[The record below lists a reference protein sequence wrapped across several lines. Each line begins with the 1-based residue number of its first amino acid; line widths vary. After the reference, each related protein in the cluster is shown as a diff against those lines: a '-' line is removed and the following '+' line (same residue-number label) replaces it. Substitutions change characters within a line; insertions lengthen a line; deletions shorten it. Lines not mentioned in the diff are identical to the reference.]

1 MYLILG
7 FTNRTSYLLAHY
19 LLQKKQETLVVV
31 DQQNTSNQQDMI
43 QELSQHGVIYN
54 ELGGQDESLLDK
66 YAIQKIFISP
76 GVPRSIPLIQKALS
90 LGIEILNDI
99 EYFYQEFPYRTYVA
113 ITGTDGKTTV
123 TTWIGD
129 VIATQKPV
137 VLVGN
142 IGTPIFEY
150 ADDSYKN
157 HIFVVELSS
166 FQLESIQQFH
176 PKIAVIT
183 NIHADHLDRYDSMDH
198 YALIKKKIFANQNAS
213 DLALI
218 NKDND
223 YTYSFSKE
231 IKGDIKYFSLIEK
244 TDWYYK
250 EGNLYNEDEL
260 FFDTK
265 ELKVVGIHNSQNA
278 IIVSAVATA
287 LGITKTNI
295 IKALREFQGV
305 AHRLEFVDTKNGVSF
320 YNDSKA
326 TTVQSI
332 KLALQAF
339 DKPVLLLAGGR
350 SKGMDFSKIKD
361 TIKQKAKKV
370 FVFGELAEELAQVWQ
385 DSECIL
391 CKTMKEAFESSLI
404 YAKEKD
410 VILLS
415 PGGTSF
421 DEFSSYVDRGNCFI
435 SLVKNK

>member
-1 MYLILG
+1 MHLILG

-19 LLQKKQETLVVV
+19 LLQKKQEKLVIV
-31 DQQNTSNQQDMI
+31 DQQNTPNQQQML
-43 QELSQHGVIYN
+43 QELSHYGVICN
-54 ELGGQDESLLDK
+54 ELGGQEEALLDK
-66 YAIQKIFISP
+66 YSIQKIFISP

-99 EYFYQEFPYRTYVA
+99 EYFYQEFPDRTYIA

-129 VIATQKPV
+129 IIATQKSV

-142 IGTPIFEY
+142 IGIPIFEY

-176 PKIAVIT
+176 PKISVIT

-198 YALIKKKIFANQNAS
+198 YALIKKNIFTNQNSS

-223 YTYSFSKE
+223 YIYSFSKD
-231 IKGDIKYFSLIEK
+231 INADIKYFSLIEEI
-244 TDWYYK
+244 DWYYK
-250 EGNLYNEDEL
+250 EGNIYSDDEV

-265 ELKVVGIHNSQNA
+265 KLKVVGIHNFQNA
-278 IIVSAVATA
+278 IIVSAVAKA
-287 LGITKTNI
+287 LGITKDNI
-295 IKALREFQGV
+295 YKALTEFQGV
-305 AHRLEFVDTKNGVSF
+305 AHRLEFVDIKNGVLF

-350 SKGMDFSKIKD
+350 SKGMDFSEIKD
-361 TIKQKAKKV
+361 IIKQKTKKV
-370 FVFGELAEELAQVWQ
+370 FVFGELAEELAQVWH

-391 CKTMKEAFESSLI
+391 CKTLGEAFESSLFH
-404 YAKEKD
+404 ADEQD
-410 VILLS
+410 VVLLS

-421 DEFSSYVDRGNCFI
+421 DEFSSYTDRGDFFI
-435 SLVKNK
+435 NLVKNK

>member
-19 LLQKKQETLVVV
+19 LLQKKQEKLVIV
-31 DQQNTSNQQDMI
+31 DQQNTVNQQEMI
-43 QELSQHGVIYN
+43 QELSQHGLIYN

-66 YAIQKIFISP
+66 YSIQKIFISP

-99 EYFYQEFPYRTYVA
+99 EYFYQEFSDRTYVA

-123 TTWIGD
+123 TTWIGA

-166 FQLESIQQFH
+166 FQLESIHQFH
-176 PKIAVIT
+176 PKISVIT

-198 YALIKKKIFANQNAS
+198 YALIKKNIFANQNSS

-223 YTYSFSKE
+223 YIYSFSKN
-231 IKGDIKYFSLIEK
+231 IKADIKYFSLIEE

-250 EGNLYNEDEL
+250 EGNLYGDNEV

-265 ELKVVGIHNSQNA
+265 KLKVVGIHNSQNA
-278 IIVSAVATA
+278 IIVSAVAKA
-287 LGITKTNI
+287 LGITKDNI
-295 IKALREFQGV
+295 YKVLTEFQGV
-305 AHRLEFVDTKNGVSF
+305 AHRLEFVDTKNGVLF

-326 TTVQSI
+326 TTVQSL
-332 KLALQAF
+332 KLALHAF

-350 SKGMDFSKIKD
+350 SKGMDFSEIKD
-361 TIKQKAKKV
+361 TIKQKTKKV

-385 DSECIL
+385 DSECVL
-391 CKTMKEAFESSLI
+391 CKTLEDAFESSWGH
-404 YAKEKD
+404 AGEKD
-410 VILLS
+410 IILLS

-421 DEFSSYVDRGNCFI
+421 DEFTSYTDRGNAFI
-435 SLVKNK
+435 NLVKNK